1 MVPKKERSK
10 MNIMEPLEPRQKQ
23 EWKTAADDHWIRT
36 GCHDLWDAVFIA
48 FREYRDATP
57 SAQAD
62 MIKKKTQIEPT
73 PTETWVHAFYQRFQ
87 EKYLDRSDADASQK
101 IFFQLLPLKL
111 FSSEMMPYIQNY
123 LHPDLTMEQLHEE
136 IIDKCAI
143 LADYRQKK
151 KNLSMSSEEV
161 RQLIRD
167 YLVNVVFKDLC
178 PLSYDKVQ
186 EAMVHLE
193 HQLIIISPQE
203 EILFDSKTWGEGVS
217 GGDYQ
222 DVIIVLAHPDNT
234 YDSIGR
240 LSYTKDGH
248 QKISRLF
255 HYDDD
260 IVEALRK

>member
-1 MVPKKERSK
+1 MV
-10 MNIMEPLEPRQKQ
+10 MESLQPRQKQ
-23 EWKTAADDHWIRT
+23 EWKTAVDDHWIRT

-62 MIKKKTQIEPT
+62 MIKKKTQINPSPSE
-73 PTETWVHAFYQRFQ
+73 EWLHAFYKRFQ
-87 EKYLDRSDADASQK
+87 EKYVDRADMDASQRM
-101 IFFQLLPLKL
+101 FFQLLPLKL
-111 FSSEMMPYIQNY
+111 FSSEMMPYLQKYIQD
-123 LHPDLTMEQLHEE
+123 HPDITMEQFHVE
-136 IIDKCAI
+136 IIDKCVI
-143 LADYRQKK
+143 LADYRQNKK
-151 KNLSMSSEEV
+151 HLDMLMEQV
-161 RQLIRD
+161 RQLVGE
-167 YLVNVVFKDLC
+167 YLSDVLFKDL
-178 PLSYDKVQ
+178 LQFSYDKIQ
-186 EAMVHLE
+186 EAMANLE

-217 GGDYQ
+217 SGDYQ
-222 DVIIVLAHPDNT
+222 DVILVLAHPDNT

-260 IVEALRK
+260 IVETLRK

>member
-1 MVPKKERSK
+1 M
-10 MNIMEPLEPRQKQ
+10 MIMESLQPRQKQ
-23 EWKTAADDHWIRT
+23 EWKTAVDDHWIRT

-48 FREYRDATP
+48 FREYREATP
-57 SAQAD
+57 STQVD
-62 MIKKKTQIEPT
+62 MIKNKTQIDPSPSE
-73 PTETWVHAFYQRFQ
+73 EWLQAFYQRYQ
-87 EKYLDRSDADASQK
+87 EKYVDRSQADASQR

-111 FSSEMMPYIQNY
+111 FSSEMIPYIQNFIQQNQSM
-123 LHPDLTMEQLHEE
+123 TIEQLHDE
-136 IIDKCAI
+136 IIDKCVI

-151 KNLSMSSEEV
+151 KHLDMPLEHV
-161 RQLIRD
+161 RQLIHD
-167 YLVNVVFKDLC
+167 YLSNVLFKDIL
-178 PLSYDKVQ
+178 LFSYDKIQ
-186 EAMVHLE
+186 EAMANLE

-203 EILFDSKTWGEGVS
+203 EILFDSRTWGEGVS
-217 GGDYQ
+217 GGNYQ

-260 IVEALRK
+260 IVETLRK

>member
-1 MVPKKERSK
+1 MIV
-10 MNIMEPLEPRQKQ
+10 MENLEPRQKQ
-23 EWKTAADDHWIRT
+23 EWKTAVDDHWIRT

-48 FREYRDATP
+48 FREYRDASP
-57 SAQAD
+57 S
-62 MIKKKTQIEPT
+62 
-73 PTETWVHAFYQRFQ
+73 
-87 EKYLDRSDADASQK
+87 SQK
-101 IFFQLLPLKL
+101 EMIRSRANIDISPSGEWVDGFFEKLKESHEDRRDDEHQKTFFYLLPLKL
-111 FSSEMMPYIQNY
+111 ISSEIIPYIQNY
-123 LHPDLTMEQLHEE
+123 IDGNSPTMEQLHEE
-136 IIDKCAI
+136 IIEKCLI

-151 KNLSMSSEEV
+151 KNFQMPNEEM
-161 RQLIRD
+161 RQLVSDCLETIFNRIEM
-167 YLVNVVFKDLC
+167 F
-178 PLSYDKVQ
+178 SYDTIQ
-186 EAMVHLE
+186 QAMANLE

-203 EILFDSKTWGEGVS
+203 NILFDSKLWGEGVE

-222 DVIIVLAHPDNT
+222 DVIIVLAHPDGT